1 MCFPNATGLRCF
13 IHFQDNIEQK
23 LKMSSAAMKRAII
36 RDIFGH
42 QIGDV
47 YHKGLLHS
55 NSESEFDEKLLQL
68 QEKWEKFV
76 PGFHSWFTSTHSI
89 TVKESMLFSIR
100 TRALLGSPPRKY
112 TNNGNESV
120 NSTIKS
126 WVEFKKSS
134 WPQFVEKLQ
143 QLVEIQLKEAGKAI
157 YI

>member
-1 MCFPNATGLRCF
+1 MERREQDYHTFFSGLLRLEPKLQQLQFFGTDGEQALLNALHMCFPNATGLRCF
-13 IHFQDNIEQK
+13 IHFQDNIEPK

-47 YHKGLLHS
+47 YHKGLLDS

-89 TVKESMLFSIR
+89 TSCQGIDACFHS
-100 TRALLGSPPRKY
+100 
-112 TNNGNESV
+112 NQ
-120 NSTIKS
+120 STAWFTS
-126 WVEFKKSS
+126 
-134 WPQFVEKLQ
+134 
-143 QLVEIQLKEAGKAI
+143 
-157 YI
+157 